1 MNPIFESILKSRNG
15 NYCHVVE
22 VECLYSLKSIIECL
36 YDEFIND
43 YSFENVKDFIA
54 SLEIYH
60 LESDELSNEEND
72 LQETLIYDF
81 NIESYL
87 NELHGV

>member
-1 MNPIFESILKSRNG
+1 MNPIFESVLKSRNG

-43 YSFENVKDFIA
+43 YLFDDVKEFIA
-54 SLEIYH
+54 LLEIYH
-60 LESDELSNEEND
+60 LESDELSSEENEE
-72 LQETLIYDF
+72 QESLINDF
-81 NIESYL
+81 NIEVYL

>member
-1 MNPIFESILKSRNG
+1 MNPIFESVLKSRNG
-15 NYCHVVE
+15 NYCHVIE
-22 VECLYSLKSIIECL
+22 VECLYSLKSIVEGL

-43 YSFENVKDFIA
+43 YSFDDVKDFIT

-60 LESDELSNEEND
+60 LESDELSCEENEE
-72 LQETLIYDF
+72 QETLIYDF
-81 NIESYL
+81 NIEAYL